1 MRCRRNINIKFLT
14 YFNVLS
20 GGGKWVL
27 WAERGGGEDGNV
39 DTATRAVGN
48 MLQEFASRCA
58 SIVGCCM
65 GWQSFRFMADCLRG
79 SQRLFIVAI
88 PGRQRRVLV
97 AVAVVAVVADLA
109 LFARSAVQFCMFAA
123 VRCKLHVARCCPLPV
138 ACCKLPVD
146 RCRCRLR
153 RWLQESSAANLFSNM
168 ANLHVSH
175 STRQQREREGEW
187 EREVGGRQ
195 GGVREAHCR
204 RS

>member
-138 ACCKLPVD
+138 ARCLLQVARWSLSLSLTQVTTRKQRGKLV
-146 RCRCRLR
+146 
-153 RWLQESSAANLFSNM
+153 
-168 ANLHVSH
+168 
-175 STRQQREREGEW
+175 
-187 EREVGGRQ
+187 
-195 GGVREAHCR
+195 
-204 RS
+204 